1 MNPKEIFKKVKNS
14 RRNNLTEFEAR
25 KVLDYYDIP
34 IVKGEIIK
42 SLEEAKKFVEKNGY
56 PVVLKVVSRQI
67 VHKTDVGGVILNIR
81 NEKELYQAYHGIIKN
96 VEKKAPKAKID
107 GFFIQEMLP
116 NDREVIVGG
125 KKDPTFGQ
133 TIAFGM
139 GGVFVE
145 VLEDVSFRITPIT
158 RQDAIEMLK
167 EIKALK
173 ILKGYRGKPPVDFEA
188 LVDILLRTSKMLE
201 GNPEIKELDINP
213 IFALPDRAVA
223 GDARIIVE

>member
-14 RRNNLTEFEAR
+14 KRSNLTEFEAR
-25 KVLDYYDIP
+25 GVLDYYNIP
-34 IVKGEIIK
+34 VVKGEIIK
-42 SLEEAKKFVEKNGY
+42 SLEEARKFVEKNGY

-67 VHKTDVGGVILNIR
+67 IHKTEVGGVVLNIR
-81 NEKELYQAYHGIIKN
+81 NEKELYQAYHQIIKN

-133 TIAFGM
+133 TIAFGL

-145 VLEDVSFRITPIT
+145 VLEDVSFRVVPIT
-158 RQDAIEMLK
+158 KEDTIEMLK

-188 LVDILLRTSKMLE
+188 LIDILLKTSKMLE
-201 GNPEIKELDINP
+201 DNPEIKELDINP

>member
-1 MNPKEIFKKVKNS
+1 MNSKEIFKKVKAS

-34 IVKGEIIK
+34 VVRGEIIK
-42 SLEEAKKFVEKNGY
+42 SLEEAKKFVEKVGY

-67 VHKTDVGGVILNIR
+67 IHKTEVGGVVLNIK
-81 NEKELYQAYHGIIKN
+81 NEKELYQAYHQTIKN

-133 TIAFGM
+133 TIAFGL
-139 GGVFVE
+139 GGIFVE
-145 VLEDVSFRITPIT
+145 VLEDVSFRVVPIT
-158 RQDAIEMLK
+158 RRDAIEMIK

-201 GNPEIKELDINP
+201 DNPEIKELDINP
-213 IFALPDRAVA
+213 IFTLPDRAVA

>member
-1 MNPKEIFKKVKNS
+1 MNPKEIFKKIKNS

-42 SLEEAKKFVEKNGY
+42 SLEEAKKFVEKNNY
-56 PVVLKVVSRQI
+56 PVVLKIVSRQI
-67 VHKTDVGGVILNIR
+67 IHKTEVGGVVLNIK
-81 NEKELYQAYHGIIKN
+81 NEKELYQAYHQIIKN

-107 GFFIQEMLP
+107 GLFIQEMLP

-145 VLEDVSFRITPIT
+145 VLEDISFRVVPIT

-173 ILKGYRGKPPVDFEA
+173 ILKGYRGKKPVDFEA

-201 GNPEIKELDINP
+201 QNPEIKELDINP

>member
-1 MNPKEIFKKVKNS
+1 MDPKEIFKKVKNS

-25 KVLDYYDIP
+25 EILSYYDIP
-34 IVKGEIIK
+34 VVKGEIIK
-42 SLEEAKKFVEKNGY
+42 SLRGAKKFVEKVGY
-56 PVVLKVVSRQI
+56 PVVLKVVSRQVI
-67 VHKTDVGGVILNIR
+67 HKTEVGGVVLNIR
-81 NEKELYQAYHGIIKN
+81 NDKELYQAYHQIIKN

-133 TIAFGM
+133 TIAFGL

-145 VLEDVSFRITPIT
+145 VFEDVSFRVVPIT

-201 GNPEIKELDINP
+201 DNSEIKELDINP

>member
-1 MNPKEIFKKVKNS
+1 MSLKGIFESVKRKK
-14 RRNNLTEFEAR
+14 RNNLTELESR
-25 KVLDYYDIP
+25 KVLEYYEIP
-34 IVKGEIIK
+34 LVKAEIIK
-42 SLEEAKKFVEKNGY
+42 DLESAKKFVEKIGY
-56 PVVLKVVSRQI
+56 PVVLKVVSPQI
-67 VHKTDVGGVILNIR
+67 LHKTDVGGVVLNIS
-81 NEKELYQAYHGIIKN
+81 NEKELYQAYHQIIKN
-96 VEKKAPKAKID
+96 IEKKAPKAKID

-145 VLEDVSFRITPIT
+145 VLEDVSFRVVPIT

-173 ILKGYRGKPPVDFEA
+173 ILKGYRGKSPVDFEA

-201 GNPEIKELDINP
+201 SNPEIKELDINP
-213 IFALPDRAVA
+213 IFALTDRAVA

>member
-1 MNPKEIFKKVKNS
+1 MSPKEIFKKVKNS

-25 KVLDYYDIP
+25 QILDYYNIP
-34 IVKGEIIK
+34 VVKGDIVKSI
-42 SLEEAKKFVEKNGY
+42 EEAKKFVEKNGY

-67 VHKTDVGGVILNIR
+67 IHKTDVGGVVLNIR
-81 NEKELYQAYHGIIKN
+81 NETELYQAYHQIIKS
-96 VEKKAPKAKID
+96 VEKNAPKAKID
-107 GFFIQEMLP
+107 GLFIQQMLL

-125 KKDPTFGQ
+125 KKDQTFGQ
-133 TIAFGM
+133 TIAFGL
-139 GGVFVE
+139 GGIFVE
-145 VLEDVSFRITPIT
+145 VFEDISFRVVPIT

-188 LVDILLRTSKMLE
+188 LVDILLKTSKMLE
-201 GNPEIKELDINP
+201 ENQEIKELDINP
-213 IFALPDRAVA
+213 VFASSDGAVA